1 MLLVKNWSIS
11 LAPLHSN
18 IIWPN
23 FFTTS
28 FITTLKG
35 ILLNLLVLALAL
47 TFVTPVYLMEFLKKS
62 GFVKQIE
69 DLSKY
74 HFLTSQIFVQLTP
87 FVLVIAN
94 YIIIP

>member
-1 MLLVKNWSIS
+1 
-11 LAPLHSN
+11 
-18 IIWPN
+18 
-23 FFTTS
+23 
-28 FITTLKG
+28 
-35 ILLNLLVLALAL
+35 
-47 TFVTPVYLMEFLKKS
+47 MEFLKKS